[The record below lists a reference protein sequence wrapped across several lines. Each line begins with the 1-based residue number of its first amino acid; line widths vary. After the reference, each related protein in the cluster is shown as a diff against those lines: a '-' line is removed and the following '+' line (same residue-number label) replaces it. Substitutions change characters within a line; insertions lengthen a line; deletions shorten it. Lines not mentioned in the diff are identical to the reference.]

1 MERNQGYTILKKR
14 RIGNTGFA
22 LGYNLGKMPPPAFK
36 GGGFHWRNQEESNLS
51 LIAWTADRR
60 PLPR

>member
-14 RIGNTGFA
+14 CIGNTGFA
-22 LGYNLGKMPPPAFK
+22 LGYNLGKMPPAFK
-36 GGGFHWRNQEESNLS
+36 GGGFHWRNQEECNLP
-51 LIAWTADRR
+51 LIAWTYRR